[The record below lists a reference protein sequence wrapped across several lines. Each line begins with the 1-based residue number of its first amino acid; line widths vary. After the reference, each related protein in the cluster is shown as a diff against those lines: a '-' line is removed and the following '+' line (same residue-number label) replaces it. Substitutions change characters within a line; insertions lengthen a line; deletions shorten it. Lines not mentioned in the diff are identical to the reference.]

1 MCYKHPGPRCSA
13 YAKKF
18 LQEALAR
25 AKETGLSAD
34 YDLAREAQ
42 EAYYLTPA
50 GQTDLTNQ
58 IAVEVNAEKKAD
70 LQYKLQYAVDARALA
85 IKAAKATDQGDI
97 TRSHQRAPRRKALAA
112 RTHEIKQSLHR
123 YFSQESV
130 LEELAPFLSTREAGH
145 GMATKID
152 DMTEDHMRSLG
163 FRIAHE
169 TDPATGKKR
178 TRSVGDFWIMEDDG
192 TYNPVNVKTGLLT
205 PGVHGAPNIVSMHRL
220 RALVA
225 SGEVSSY
232 YLAIVK
238 FDVQGEK
245 PVPHI
250 HFVDILQHIK
260 YLRYNHGTGQVMLKE
275 RDFYGMLNDPKQYK
289 PVVSKRRQMTQLKSL
304 YASALVEAERKLSE
318 SKKVLND
325 FNSAAKTDRSFT

>member
-1 MCYKHPGPRCSA
+1 MCYKNPGPRCSA
-13 YAKKF
+13 YAKRF

-25 AKETGLSAD
+25 AKKTGLSAD

-50 GQTDLTNQ
+50 GQDELRAQ
-58 IAVEVNAEKKAD
+58 IAAEKNPEKKAD
-70 LQYKLQYAVDARALA
+70 LQYKLEYAIEARALA
-85 IKAAKATDQGDI
+85 IKAAKTTDQGDI
-97 TRSHQRAPRRKALAA
+97 TRSHQSAPKRKPLAS
-112 RTHEIKQSLHR
+112 RTHEVKKSLHN
-123 YFSQESV
+123 YFSQKEV
-130 LEELAPFLSTREAGH
+130 LEELAPYITTREAGH

-178 TRSVGDFWIMEDDG
+178 TRSVGDFWIIEDDG
-192 TYNPVNVKTGLLT
+192 TYNPVNVKTGVLDRR
-205 PGVHGAPNIVSMHRL
+205 GGGAPNIVSMHRL

-238 FDVQGEK
+238 FDTQGK
-245 PVPHI
+245 TPVPHV
-250 HFVDILQHIK
+250 HFVDILQHIQ
-260 YLRYNHGTGQVMLKE
+260 YLHYNHGTGQIMLKE
-275 RDFYGMLNDPKQYK
+275 REFYAMLNDPKQYK
-289 PVVSKRRQMTQLKSL
+289 PVVSKKKQMEQLKVL
-304 YASALVEAERKLSE
+304 YANALVEAERKLNE
-318 SKKVLND
+318 SKNILRD
-325 FNSAAKTDRSFT
+325 FDSATKTERSFA